1 MKRVVI
7 ESPFSSGT
15 TPRIGA
21 VEERNLRYLRACM
34 KECLGRGEAPYAS
47 HGLYIQPGVIDDHD
61 PVERALGMQAGFAWG
76 DVGELVAV
84 YLDLGCSPGMMA
96 GIERAALRWAP
107 VEERRL
113 GGKWAECWDPAL
125 CPIVAANATY
135 GSNRHAY
142 DCPLWRAP
150 T

>member
-1 MKRVVI
+1 MKDCI
-7 ESPFSSGT
+7 
-15 TPRIGA
+15 
-21 VEERNLRYLRACM
+21 
-34 KECLGRGEAPYAS
+34 GRGEAPYAS
-47 HGLYIQPGVIDDHD
+47 HGLYIQPGVLDDHD

-84 YLDLGCSPGMMA
+84 YLDLGCSPGMTA
-96 GIERAALRWAP
+96 GIERAALRGAP

-113 GGKWAECWDPAL
+113 GGKWIECWDPAL
-125 CPIVAANATY
+125 CPTVAANATY
-135 GSNRHAY
+135 GSNRHVY